1 MPHRLL
7 LADDSVTIQRVIELT
22 FADEDVQVTAVGD
35 GQAAI
40 DCIRE
45 EPPDIV
51 LTDVTM
57 PERDGYE
64 VAAFIKED
72 PALAHIPVVLLTG
85 AYEPV
90 DEARAKAIG
99 CDGIMVKPFEPQMV
113 INRVRELLE
122 GKRPASL
129 WTASLDQQD
138 AVGIDTA
145 EGAPA
150 PEPGAAGSALAA
162 ALATA
167 GTNASEVSSTS
178 SEGLDTYVGRLA
190 GELGTLGDQPPTA
203 AVESAVPVETPVE
216 PIEAAPSAVESA
228 TLESGIA
235 PPAQAVGPGPP
246 PAPEPGAAGPAL
258 AATGRDASEV
268 SSTSRESLDTYFDQ
282 LNDALGTLG
291 DQPPTAAVESAVPVE
306 TPVEPKAAPSAVES
320 PTLESGIAPP
330 AQPVSPGPPSAAG
343 VSLAEMFSALLAAE
357 QQWSAP
363 PDTPGGRAAA
373 SLATERL
380 VADITR
386 RVLDQVTDQAVR
398 DTVSRAVSQVAERLV
413 REEIEHIKV
422 MADAEE
428 DASQQP

>member
-40 DCIRE
+40 DRIRE

-64 VAAFIKED
+64 VSAFIKED

-113 INRVRELLE
+113 INRVHELLE

-150 PEPGAAGSALAA
+150 PKPGAAGSALAA

-167 GTNASEVSSTS
+167 GTDASEVSSTS

-203 AVESAVPVETPVE
+203 AVESAVPVEIPV
-216 PIEAAPSAVESA
+216 AA
-228 TLESGIA
+228 
-235 PPAQAVGPGPP
+235 

-258 AATGRDASEV
+258 AAAGTDASEV

-282 LNDALGTLG
+282 LHDALGTLG

-306 TPVEPKAAPSAVES
+306 TPVEPKAAPSAVEF

-330 AQPVSPGPPSAAG
+330 AQPVSPGPPPAAG

-386 RVLDQVTDQAVR
+386 RVLEQVIDQAVR

-413 REEIEHIKV
+413 REEIERIKV

>member
-113 INRVRELLE
+113 IDRVRELLE

-150 PEPGAAGSALAA
+150 PEPGAS
-162 ALATA
+162 
-167 GTNASEVSSTS
+167 
-178 SEGLDTYVGRLA
+178 
-190 GELGTLGDQPPTA
+190 
-203 AVESAVPVETPVE
+203 
-216 PIEAAPSAVESA
+216 
-228 TLESGIA
+228 
-235 PPAQAVGPGPP
+235 
-246 PAPEPGAAGPAL
+246 GPAL
-258 AATGRDASEV
+258 AATGTDASEV
-268 SSTSRESLDTYFDQ
+268 SSTSRESLGTYFDQ

-343 VSLAEMFSALLAAE
+343 VSLAEMFSVLLAAE

-413 REEIEHIKV
+413 REEIERIKV
-422 MADAEE
+422 MADADE
-428 DASQQP
+428 DASQEA